1 MIGIGNTQLREVCA
15 AMLVLIYLK
24 SQHLDMTGHEEMIRD
39 ETGQDRTRQD
49 GTGRD
54 ETRRD

>member
-24 SQHLDMTGHEEMIRD
+24 SQHLDMTVQSQFFLLYVPGEGWARIWRIGD
-39 ETGQDRTRQD
+39 C
-49 GTGRD
+49 
-54 ETRRD
+54 